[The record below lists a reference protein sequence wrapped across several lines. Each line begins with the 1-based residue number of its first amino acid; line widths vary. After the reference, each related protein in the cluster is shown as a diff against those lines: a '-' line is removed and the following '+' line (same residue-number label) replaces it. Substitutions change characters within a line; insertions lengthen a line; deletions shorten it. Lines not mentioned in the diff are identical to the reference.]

1 MSQARLHAIADIHL
15 AAQPQVADDLCTFY
29 GAVVGLEW
37 VESDEH
43 PGHLC
48 FQTEQLQIRFELDAS
63 ATAHP
68 AARRA
73 TIIVPSLEQL
83 RRQLDEHQIPYEDY
97 RGLDFSEQRVYVTD
111 PAGHRI
117 EFKQVWPF

>member
-15 AAQPQVADDLCTFY
+15 AAQPRAADDLCTFY
-29 GAVVGLEW
+29 GAVVGLEL

-48 FQTEQLQIRFELDAS
+48 FQTEQLQIRFELDNS
-63 ATAHP
+63 AAAQP

-83 RRQLDEHQIPYEDY
+83 RRQLDDFQIRYEDY